1 MFLTYEG
8 AVFSKRKALVFVAT
22 FYGILLFY
30 VVGVFLFPDCPLAQL
45 TATFE
50 NVWATFVFLGVCL
63 LFAAFLLSELSY
75 FLYGRVH
82 RTRWFRPKLGEVL
95 VSKGY
100 LTDKELREAL
110 SEQGFRIGEVL
121 VQGGRIT
128 TQQLSQALDQQK
140 KDPGSTGEILIK
152 LGYATEKDII
162 WALNRMDRRLG
173 RILRDRGYLTDH
185 EVRRILFEQHRG
197 PR

>member
-1 MFLTYEG
+1 MFLKKK
-8 AVFSKRKALVFVAT
+8 VLLFVAT
-22 FYGILLFY
+22 FYAILLFY
-30 VVGVFLFPDCPLAQL
+30 VVSVLLFPNWPLAQL

-50 NVWATFVFLGVCL
+50 SVWATFVFLAFCL
-63 LFAAFLLSELSY
+63 LLASFLVSELTY
-75 FLYGRVH
+75 FLYRRV
-82 RTRWFRPKLGEVL
+82 RNTRWFRPKLGEIL
-95 VSKGY
+95 ISEGY

-110 SEQGFRIGEVL
+110 SERDFRIGEML

-128 TQQLSQALDQQK
+128 TQQLNQALGQQK
-140 KDPGSTGEILIK
+140 MDSGSTGEILIK

-173 RILRDRGYLTDH
+173 RILRDKGYLTDH
-185 EVRRILFEQHRG
+185 EVRRVLFEQHRG

>member
-1 MFLTYEG
+1 VFL
-8 AVFSKRKALVFVAT
+8 KRKVLLFVAS

-30 VVGVFLFPDCPLAQL
+30 VVSVLLFPNWPLARL
-45 TATFE
+45 VAVFE
-50 NVWATFVFLGVCL
+50 SVWATFVFLAFCL
-63 LFAAFLLSELSY
+63 LSASFLVSELSY
-75 FLYGRVH
+75 FLYRRV
-82 RTRWFRPKLGEVL
+82 RSTRWFRPKLGEIL
-95 VSKGY
+95 VSEGY
-100 LTDKELREAL
+100 LTDKKLREAL

-128 TQQLSQALDQQK
+128 TQQLNQALGQQK

-152 LGYATEKDII
+152 LGYATQDDII

-173 RILRDRGYLTDH
+173 RILRDKGYLSDH
-185 EVRRILFEQHRG
+185 EVRRVLFEQHRG